1 MVQYQIMIDDLSS
14 EPVRALL
21 ELHLKGMMENT
32 PADNVFALDLTGLQQ
47 PEVIVWSVW
56 DQSNLAGIGAL
67 KQLDDGLTGE
77 LKSMRT
83 APDYLRKG
91 VGAALLEYI
100 IDYATSQNFK
110 RLSLETG
117 SGSSFDPAL
126 SLYRRRGFINGD
138 AFSDYTK
145 SDFNQFLHLAL

>member
-1 MVQYQIMIDDLSS
+1 MVQYQILIDDLSS
-14 EPVRALL
+14 ESVRALL

-47 PEVIVWSVW
+47 PEVTVWSGW
-56 DQSNLAGIGAL
+56 DQPNLAGIGAL

-91 VGAALLEYI
+91 VGAALLECI
-100 IDYATSQNFK
+100 ISYATSLNFK

-126 SLYRRRGFINGD
+126 SLYRKRGFINGY
-138 AFSDYTK
+138 AFGDYTK
-145 SDFNQFLHLAL
+145 SEFNQFLHLAL

>member
-1 MVQYQIMIDDLSS
+1 MVQYQIVIDDLSS
-14 EPVRALL
+14 ESVRALL

-47 PEVIVWSVW
+47 PEVTVWSVW
-56 DQSNLAGIGAL
+56 DQPHLAGIGAL

-91 VGAALLEYI
+91 VGAALLECI
-100 IDYATSQNFK
+100 ISYATSHNFK

-126 SLYRRRGFINGD
+126 SLYRMQGFFNGD
-138 AFSDYTK
+138 AFGDYTK
-145 SDFNQFLHLAL
+145 SEFNQFLHLAL